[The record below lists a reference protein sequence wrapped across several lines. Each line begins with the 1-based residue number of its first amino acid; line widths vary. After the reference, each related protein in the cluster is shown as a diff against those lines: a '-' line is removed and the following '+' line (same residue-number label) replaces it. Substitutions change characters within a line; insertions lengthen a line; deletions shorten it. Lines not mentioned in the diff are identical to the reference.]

1 MFWKRSTRGGVPVL
15 TVVVGYVTP
24 ACKALVRMGMRDS
37 YPDACRDVVLDEA
50 GDNMVAKALRSKE
63 AIYIKNVATCPS
75 FVRRDKAARYGIQYI
90 TFLTTAGGVIEY
102 GTVHILKVLSK

>member
-1 MFWKRSTRGGVPVL
+1 MRCEMSESSYAMFWKRSTRGSVPVL
-15 TVVVGYVTP
+15 TVVGGYVTP
-24 ACKALVRMGMRDS
+24 ARKASLVRMGMRDS

-50 GDNMVAKALRSKE
+50 GDNLVAKAFRSKE

-90 TFLTTAGGVIEY
+90 TFLATAG
-102 GTVHILKVLSK
+102 